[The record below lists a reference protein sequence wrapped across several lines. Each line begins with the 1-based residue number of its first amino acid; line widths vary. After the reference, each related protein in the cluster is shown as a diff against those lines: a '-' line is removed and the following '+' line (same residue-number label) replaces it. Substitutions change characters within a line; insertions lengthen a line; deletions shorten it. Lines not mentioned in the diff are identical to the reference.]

1 MSKAQKIL
9 SAMEQN
15 PLDWRIEHVKTV
27 AAAFGLTVHCPGG
40 SHHVMRHPNG
50 NKVSIPA
57 HRPIKA
63 VYIKNLVRLIKTGKG
78 DES

>member
-1 MSKAQKIL
+1 MSKAHKIL
-9 SAMEQN
+9 SAMEIN
-15 PLDWRIEHVKTV
+15 PLDWRIEQVKTV

-40 SHHVMRHPNG
+40 SHHIVRHQNG

-63 VYIKNLVRLIKTGKG
+63 VYIKNLVRLINTGKG
-78 DES
+78 DE

>member
-1 MSKAQKIL
+1 MGKAHKIL
-9 SAMEQN
+9 SAMEIN
-15 PLDWRIEHVKTV
+15 PLDWRIEQVKTV

-40 SHHVMRHPNG
+40 SHHIVRHQNG

-63 VYIKNLVRLIKTGKG
+63 VYIKNLVRLINTGKG
-78 DES
+78 DE

>member
-1 MSKAQKIL
+1 
-9 SAMEQN
+9 MELN
-15 PLDWRIEHVKTV
+15 PLDWRIEQVKTV
-27 AAAFGLTVHCPGG
+27 VATFGLTMHCPGG
-40 SHHVMRHPNG
+40 SHHIVRHHNG

-57 HRPIKA
+57 HRPIKP